1 MTRRSLRTLPHL
13 PRKVYRR
20 VLAQRSEHREGGF
33 RSNLRTDSQA
43 PELLLSPH
51 FDDAVLSC
59 WSLLASD
66 RRLTVVNLFAGIPAA
81 GQPGGPWEA
90 LIGVQ
95 DSAERKR
102 ARMAEDAR
110 SLARAGRAPVNL
122 ALLDAQ
128 HRGRTDSSPSPREID
143 RALTSEVQSASR
155 VYVPAGIGSHPD
167 HLLARRYGRMLL
179 RAGMPVTL
187 YADLPYCTFHGW
199 PSWVDGREAA
209 PNRDVDAYWRCSLDQ
224 VPEMPPLRSA
234 EVIRLQGSA
243 PIAKGEAVM
252 IYETSLNFGV
262 RYLMADP
269 AFGGFEV
276 RWELVGQ
283 GAPA

>member
-1 MTRRSLRTLPHL
+1 
-13 PRKVYRR
+13 

-128 HRGRTDSSPSPREID
+128 HRGRADSSPSAREID

-155 VYVPAGIGSHPD
+155 VYVPAGIGSHADACGNACHTLRGPAVL
-167 HLLARRYGRMLL
+167 HISRLAFVGRWPRGGAKPRCGRIL
-179 RAGMPVTL
+179 AV
-187 YADLPYCTFHGW
+187 LPRSG
-199 PSWVDGREAA
+199 SRDAA
-209 PNRDVDAYWRCSLDQ
+209 AALS
-224 VPEMPPLRSA
+224 
-234 EVIRLQGSA
+234 
-243 PIAKGEAVM
+243 
-252 IYETSLNFGV
+252 
-262 RYLMADP
+262 
-269 AFGGFEV
+269 
-276 RWELVGQ
+276 
-283 GAPA
+283 